1 MKQPGVAGG
10 PLGVARVDRG
20 RRPSRDAQRAGKSLS
35 AAVTVAAGVLAG
47 VALVEATAVASFGF
61 AAGTAVAV
69 MAALVIGIAVVALR
83 GP

>member
-20 RRPSRDAQRAGKSLS
+20 RRRSPHAQRAGKPLP
-35 AAVTVAAGVLAG
+35 AAVTVVAGVLVG

-61 AAGTAVAV
+61 AAGTAVAL

-83 GP
+83 GR